1 MMTENTQC
9 VASALRNSILN
20 LGLIPKVV
28 YQDNG
33 KAFKFRYFQHSDFEE
48 GEFNGVYANL
58 GIHSV
63 FTRHLSSKVM
73 KAKMLNK

>member
-9 VASALRNSILN
+9 IASALRNAILN

-33 KAFKFRYFQHSDFEE
+33 KAFK
-48 GEFNGVYANL
+48 AK
-58 GIHSV
+58 V
-63 FTRHLSSKVM
+63 FSTHRF
-73 KAKMLNK
+73 